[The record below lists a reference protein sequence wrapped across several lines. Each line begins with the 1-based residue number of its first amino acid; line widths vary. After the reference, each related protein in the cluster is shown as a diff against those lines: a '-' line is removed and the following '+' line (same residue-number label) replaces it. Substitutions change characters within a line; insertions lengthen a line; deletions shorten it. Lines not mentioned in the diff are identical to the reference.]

1 MLGKASA
8 PPSLSQ
14 AAESDGATGTLAD
27 PITQPQAGD
36 PTSLADGGSGEQQ
49 PAAGEPFSLE
59 EAKKLRAEANSLRKR
74 LATLEEAAKTAEEAK
89 LSETERLTRR
99 ASDLERQLA
108 ERDEALRER
117 TVLASAVDAAS
128 RLGFANPRL
137 AYRLLDHA
145 AIEFEADGT
154 PSNVEA
160 LLKDLL
166 RAEPYLTSAHARPT
180 GSIDGGSR
188 NGNRSTLSRE
198 VIAAMGPAEME
209 ARSDEI
215 NDWLASRRR

>member
-1 MLGKASA
+1 MTT
-8 PPSLSQ
+8 
-14 AAESDGATGTLAD
+14 ETDGATGTQAD
-27 PITQPQAGD
+27 PGTQPQAGTP
-36 PTSLADGGSGEQQ
+36 PTQADGGSGEQQ
-49 PAAGEPFSLE
+49 APAAPEAMTLD

-74 LATLEEAAKTAEEAK
+74 LATLEDAAKEAEEAK
-89 LSETERLTRR
+89 LSETERLTRK

-108 ERDEALRER
+108 ERDVALKER
-117 TVLASAVDAAS
+117 TVLASTIDAAS

-137 AYRLLDHA
+137 AHRLLDHA

-166 RAEPYLTSAHARPT
+166 RAEPYLTSAHAKPM

-188 NGNRSTLSRE
+188 GGRTTLTRE
-198 VIAAMGPAEME
+198 AIEKMSPAEIS

-215 NDWLASRRR
+215 DAWLASGSH